1 MIPDIQLFN
10 PTKHCWEHLTTIPNL
25 TLLHALSFTD
35 NKVHV
40 SETTD
45 LPDQIPDTKILRS
58 FDLQNLVWIEGHEN
72 IIKKKHEQKNSTLKL
87 PSHHSI
93 NPESHHPNI
102 KDHQHPQVI
111 RFLKSEDFF
120 NIISSR

>member
-1 MIPDIQLFN
+1 MVPDIQLFN
-10 PTKHCWEHLTTIPNL
+10 PAKQCWEHLTTIPDL
-25 TLLHALSFTD
+25 TLLHALSFVD

-72 IIKKKHEQKNSTLKL
+72 IIKKKTEEKKSALKL
-87 PSHHSI
+87 PSHHST
-93 NPESHHPNI
+93 NLPSNI
-102 KDHQHPQVI
+102 KDHQHLQVI
-111 RFLKSEDFF
+111 PLVIIKDSFT
-120 NIISSR
+120 IISSR